1 MPGTLVLVHHDIAVV
16 VDPDV
21 LVRRDVSERLK
32 PLGIHALAFG
42 SGHDAARQLLRMAPK
57 LRAMPLP
64 ERGADLDLI
73 EIWQLL
79 QPDEVASRRSL
90 SVLPVVGLARQKGAM
105 SSRSNPI
112 QVIARQL
119 RECHRQRKGAQSQV
133 AVEKEKVVSP
143 AEQRV
148 LQLLKE
154 GISNRGIASQL
165 CLSQRTVESHLHRLF
180 RKLEVKNRTEL
191 ALAAA

>member
-21 LVRRDVSERLK
+21 LFRRAVSQRLK
-32 PLGIHALAFG
+32 SLGIHALAFG
-42 SGHDAARQLLRMAPK
+42 SGHDAARQLLKMAPK
-57 LRAMPLP
+57 LRAMPLS
-64 ERGADLDLI
+64 EQSSDFDWI

-79 QPDEVASRRSL
+79 QPDAMAGRRSL
-90 SVLPVVGLARQKGAM
+90 SVLPVLGVARQHGVRP
-105 SSRSNPI
+105 SQNPI

-119 RECHRQRKGAQSQV
+119 RECQRQRKAAQLSN
-133 AVEKEKVVSP
+133 AVEKAKVVSP
-143 AEQRV
+143 AEHRV

-154 GISNRGIASQL
+154 GISNRGIASKL

-191 ALAAA
+191 ALVAD